1 MLLQLFRFAA
11 SLQEVGT
18 HVCRVG
24 LIIVLV
30 WIGSLKLVA
39 YEAVGIVPFVA
50 NSPLMSFFYH
60 YPAPAYKAHM
70 NKEGEWK
77 PANVA
82 WHQAN
87 HTYTFAA
94 GLGGVIVLIGVM
106 IALYPVWPGVSAV
119 GSFLCFGMSLVT
131 LSFLVTTPETWVP
144 ALGDAQHGFPYLSG
158 SGRLVLK
165 DTIMM
170 GAGLVTMAQAARTF
184 LARRVESSP
193 VMSPKFSGWSIHVSR
208 PLPAP
213 RQKDK

>member
-1 MLLQLFRFAA
+1 M
-11 SLQEVGT
+11 
-18 HVCRVG
+18 G

-30 WIGSLKLVA
+30 WIGGLKLAA
-39 YEAVGIVPFVA
+39 YEAVSIVPFVA
-50 NSPLMSFFYH
+50 NSPVMGFSYR

-82 WHQAN
+82 WHHAN
-87 HTYTFAA
+87 HTYVFAA
-94 GLGGVIVLIGVM
+94 SLGGVIVLIGLM
-106 IALYPVWPGVSAV
+106 IALYPLWPGVSAV

-131 LSFLVTTPETWVP
+131 LSFLLTTPETWVP

-158 SGRLVLK
+158 AGRLVLK

-184 LARRVESSP
+184 LARRAESNPFISYH
-193 VMSPKFSGWSIHVSR
+193 FS
-208 PLPAP
+208 L
-213 RQKDK
+213 